1 LLFYLYQKIEGLTSY
16 SNYSIIYYMEGSKEK
31 EISLSTKVPQSL
43 MERMWHYTQKEGLK
57 IKALVFIAI
66 KKFLNEKNRKKM
78 Q

>member
-1 LLFYLYQKIEGLTSY
+1 
-16 SNYSIIYYMEGSKEK
+16 MEGSKEK